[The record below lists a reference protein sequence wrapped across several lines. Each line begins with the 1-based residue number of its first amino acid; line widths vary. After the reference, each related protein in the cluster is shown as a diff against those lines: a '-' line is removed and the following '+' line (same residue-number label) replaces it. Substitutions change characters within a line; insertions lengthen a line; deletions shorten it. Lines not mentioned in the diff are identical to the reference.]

1 MRLLF
6 VVLFSLITTAQ
17 TKNDAIYIYGTLIE
31 KDYYS
36 DSNSTS
42 VRQAKDIQKSLSTDM
57 SQAFKIIPNL
67 NTANGSSRSSFFQIR
82 GIGER
87 SAYEA
92 ISNYSVGVMVDEV
105 DYTGI
110 SGVTN
115 LNGLSQIEVFRGP
128 QATDFGPSA
137 MAGMIHLKSQDP
149 TSTSKTKTY
158 LSYESFNTF
167 EEALSY
173 TGMLSTNTGMS
184 ISFNKRD
191 SDGFMKN
198 EYLNRTDTNGQDE
211 LALRTS
217 LRHDFY
223 DSTLTLGL
231 HYFDKNNGYDAFTQ
245 DNSYTTKSD
254 KPGKDKSETFSQY
267 LKIEKEFNANLMS
280 TTIFTHIKNDSFYS
294 YDEDWGNNPYWNSL
308 PGYNADYD
316 YNIKF
321 PRSREDFSLDQRFN
335 ISNQS
340 TFGIYIKS
348 SDEDFKEVGYED
360 GNERKNI
367 QGDIRTELA
376 SVYAQ
381 RIHDLNNKLS
391 LEYGLRGEFRKVD
404 YKENNSGSNSNIHTE
419 DLMYGFNISISKK
432 DLLGELAYLKI
443 AKGYKPG
450 GINTQ
455 SAVPQNRK
463 EFKPESLYSLEVG
476 QKAKLDDS
484 RISLSTALFF
494 MYREDAQVKT
504 SFQDDPMDP
513 SSFTFYTDNATSGIN
528 YGAELEASYKQELG
542 FNALWSIGLLNTRY
556 RNYNIG
562 TRNLNGRQMPHAPN
576 YQINLNLEYKFK
588 SGAYIGGN
596 FFASDDFYFSNSHDL
611 KSRPY
616 QLVDAKIGYR
626 NESLDIS
633 IWSKNVFDEN
643 YSLRGFYFA
652 NMPPTW
658 QDELYTQ
665 REAPRS
671 FGITGRYI
679 F

>member
-17 TKNDAIYIYGTLIE
+17 TNNDAIYIYGTLIE

>member
-57 SQAFKIIPNL
+57 SEAFKIIPNL

-149 TSTSKTKTY
+149 TSISKTKTY

-211 LALRTS
+211 LALRAS

-267 LKIEKEFNANLMS
+267 LKFEKEFNANLMS

-367 QGDIRTELA
+367 QGDIGTELA

-381 RIHDLNNKLS
+381 RIHDLNKKLS

-484 RISLSTALFF
+484 RISLSTTLFF

-596 FFASDDFYFSNSHDL
+596 LFASDDFYFSNSHDL

>member
-17 TKNDAIYIYGTLIE
+17 TNNDAIYIYGTLIE

-57 SQAFKIIPNL
+57 SEAFKIIPNL

-149 TSTSKTKTY
+149 TIISKTKTY

-211 LALRTS
+211 LALRAS

-267 LKIEKEFNANLMS
+267 LKFEKEFNANLMS

-381 RIHDLNNKLS
+381 RIHDLNKKLS

>member
-42 VRQAKDIQKSLSTDM
+42 VRRAKEIQKSLSTDM

-149 TSTSKTKTY
+149 TIISKTKTY

-211 LALRTS
+211 LALRAS

-267 LKIEKEFNANLMS
+267 LKFEKEFNANLMS

>member
-57 SQAFKIIPNL
+57 SEAFKIIPNL

-149 TSTSKTKTY
+149 TIISKTKTY

-211 LALRTS
+211 LALRAS

-267 LKIEKEFNANLMS
+267 LKFEKEFNANLMS

-367 QGDIRTELA
+367 QGDIGTELA

-381 RIHDLNNKLS
+381 RIHDLNKKLS

-476 QKAKLDDS
+476 QKAKLDNS

-576 YQINLNLEYKFK
+576 YQINLNFEYKFK

-616 QLVDAKIGYR
+616 QLIDAKIGYR

-665 REAPRS
+665 REAQRS

>member
-57 SQAFKIIPNL
+57 SEAFKIIPNL

-110 SGVTN
+110 SGITN

-149 TSTSKTKTY
+149 TIISKTKTY

-211 LALRTS
+211 LALRAS
-217 LRHDFY
+217 LRQDFY

-245 DNSYTTKSD
+245 DNSYTTRSD

-267 LKIEKEFNANLMS
+267 LKFEKEFNANLMS

-596 FFASDDFYFSNSHDL
+596 LFASDDFYFSNSHDL

>member
-17 TKNDAIYIYGTLIE
+17 TNNDAIYIYGTLIE

-42 VRQAKDIQKSLSTDM
+42 VRQAKEIQKSLSTDM
-57 SQAFKIIPNL
+57 SEAFKIIPNL

-149 TSTSKTKTY
+149 TIISKTKTY

-198 EYLNRTDTNGQDE
+198 DYLNRTDTNGQDE

-217 LRHDFY
+217 LRHDLY

-245 DNSYTTKSD
+245 DNSYTTRSD

-267 LKIEKEFNANLMS
+267 LKFEKEFNTNLMS

-335 ISNQS
+335 ISNQN

-367 QGDIRTELA
+367 QGDIGTELA

-381 RIHDLNNKLS
+381 RIHDLNKKLS

-484 RISLSTALFF
+484 RISLSTTLFF